1 MTPPVDSVRWGEIKR
16 LFDVAVDLAP
26 ADREAFLATACQT
39 STGAPDVALR
49 DAVASLLAA
58 DEATESGASA
68 GFLGTSPLTVLFD
81 GWSDEAAGEE
91 PSASGG
97 QAPDPGRLGPEAGYR
112 STAMR
117 LVSAPSG
124 VVRRYR

>member
-1 MTPPVDSVRWGEIKR
+1 MISALTRMSPKPPRTHQSVSSS
-16 LFDVAVDLAP
+16 
-26 ADREAFLATACQT
+26 CQT
-39 STGAPDVALR
+39 STGAPDVALC